1 MHCLKRLSYCFMC
14 SALPMPIVARLLG
27 FLFLMR
33 MDDVSATETGDGFFQ
48 VLAKDELEFR
58 VLTVGLKKGVLAQAL
73 VYIIGLCR
81 KILYGDKFLIGP
93 HEHLKQ
99 FDDIQPIIFLPFG
112 TAFQPEIK
120 VEAVY
125 IDNNPLF
132 LLHIPIV

>member
-1 MHCLKRLSYCFMC
+1 MLSTFRVCVSRNPF
-14 SALPMPIVARLLG
+14 
-27 FLFLMR
+27 FQE
-33 MDDVSATETGDGFFQ
+33 DDVSATETGDGFFQ
-48 VLAKDELEFR
+48 VLAEDELEFR
-58 VLTVGLKKGVLAQAL
+58 VLTVGLEKGVLAQAL

-81 KILYGDKFLIGP
+81 KILYGDKFLIGT

-112 TAFQPEIK
+112 IAFQPEIK

-125 IDNNPLF
+125 IDNDPLF